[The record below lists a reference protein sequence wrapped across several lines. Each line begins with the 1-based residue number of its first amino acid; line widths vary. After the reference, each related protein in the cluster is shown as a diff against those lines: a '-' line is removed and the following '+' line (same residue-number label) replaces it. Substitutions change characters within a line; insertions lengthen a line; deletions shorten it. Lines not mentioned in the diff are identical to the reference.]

1 MTLEEGGYELG
12 GNERTPSPDS
22 DSLYGKPDT
31 LLVVRPS
38 SRAMSSSSSSS
49 TARLPL
55 LNTSSVLF
63 SLDDDDD
70 DSTPTAREPLQS
82 ASRPPLSTRSSD
94 GVRGG
99 QTLAPYSDDASE
111 GWNGEAGE
119 AVELRS
125 VSPAYGMRS
134 TVQSRELGAS
144 LAPLLPSFS
153 LALWLMP
160 FFYRP

>member
-1 MTLEEGGYELG
+1 MTWEEGGYGLG
-12 GNERTPSPDS
+12 GNERLHLLTATQARYP
-22 DSLYGKPDT
+22 
-31 LLVVRPS
+31 LVVRRS
-38 SRAMSSSSSSS
+38 SRAMPSSSSSS

-55 LNTSSVLF
+55 LDTSSVLF
-63 SLDDDDD
+63 SLDDDD

-144 LAPLLPSFS
+144 FASLLLSRS
-153 LALWLMP
+153 LADAILLSSSN
-160 FFYRP
+160 RVRAGR